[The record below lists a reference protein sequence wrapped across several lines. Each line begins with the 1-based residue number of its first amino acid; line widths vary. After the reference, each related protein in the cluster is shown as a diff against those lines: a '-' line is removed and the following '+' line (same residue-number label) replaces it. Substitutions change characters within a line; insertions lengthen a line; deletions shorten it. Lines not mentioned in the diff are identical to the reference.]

1 MAIKHYGDTFTEGR
15 NASSATGDIETLDYG
30 VDSDLFPGAPLW
42 LVLAVTTAM
51 TGGGTVTVKLQQ
63 SSSETS
69 GYTDIP
75 NASLKTDANSA
86 VKFYSIGLPT
96 GVTKRFIKAHGTK
109 TGTVSAG
116 KFSLY
121 LTPMQP
127 SSRSDFKLVQ

>member
-1 MAIKHYGDTFTEGR
+1 MAIKHRADTFVSGR

-30 VDSDLFPGAPLW
+30 VDADITYGNPLYF
-42 LVLAVTTAM
+42 VLTVTTPM

-69 GYTDIP
+69 GYTDVP
-75 NASLKTDANSA
+75 EMSLKTDANSA
-86 VKFYSIGLPT
+86 RKTYWIGLA
-96 GVTKRFIKAHGTK
+96 GVNKRFVKAHGTK

-116 KFSLY
+116 KFDVY
-121 LTPMQP
+121 ITPMQP